1 MIKRSRSPLV
11 KTRLIKKIQE
21 INEYSGL
28 SFDSINLVYSFIVE
42 FCTNIVTIMINTRIS
57 KETVVKQLINRH
69 DKYKKRLN
77 QSLNN
82 YTKTLSIIKQS
93 YY

>member
-1 MIKRSRSPLV
+1 
-11 KTRLIKKIQE
+11 
-21 INEYSGL
+21 
-28 SFDSINLVYSFIVE
+28 
-42 FCTNIVTIMINTRIS
+42 MINTRIS
-57 KETVVKQLINRH
+57 KETVVKQLISRH

-77 QSLNN
+77 QSLKRNN

>member
-1 MIKRSRSPLV
+1 
-11 KTRLIKKIQE
+11 
-21 INEYSGL
+21 
-28 SFDSINLVYSFIVE
+28 
-42 FCTNIVTIMINTRIS
+42 MINTRIS